1 MINRR
6 GITSRT
12 SLPELRFAGST
23 LPCKLR
29 LRAGEANTS
38 PARRQP
44 GGSENERLVSFPGR
58 DVRESKRPDNAVPEK
73 HLPARSTLPFKL
85 RLAEGELSR
94 SWCRAGLRERRKSA
108 RSSRHGASGGSSVST
123 ADGSAIDRVYLPR

>member
-29 LRAGEANTS
+29 LREGEANTS
-38 PARRQP
+38 PARR
-44 GGSENERLVSFPGR
+44 SRGR
-58 DVRESKRPDNAVPEK
+58 VGKRAFSK
-73 HLPARSTLPFKL
+73 FFG
-85 RLAEGELSR
+85 EGLQR
-94 SWCRAGLRERRKSA
+94 
-108 RSSRHGASGGSSVST
+108 
-123 ADGSAIDRVYLPR
+123 